1 LREASGLPVL
11 VKGVVQ
17 PDDIRQ
23 SLAEGAA
30 GIWVS
35 NHGGR
40 QMDGGPASIS
50 VLRAAVD
57 AVGGRVPVVLDS
69 GIRRGVD
76 IFKALSLGATAVG
89 IGRPALWGLIDGG
102 ALGVQSVY
110 AQLAFELKSTML
122 MSGVAKAKDLNRDNL
137 ARA

>member
-1 LREASGLPVL
+1 

-17 PDDIRQ
+17 PDDIQQ

-30 GIWVS
+30 GIWIS

-50 VLRAAVD
+50 MLRSAVD
-57 AVGGRVPVVLDS
+57 TVAGRVPVVLDS
-69 GIRRGVD
+69 GIRRGID

-102 ALGVQSVY
+102 SLGVKSVY

-122 MSGVAKAKDLNRDNL
+122 LSGVAKVTDLNRSNL
-137 ARA
+137 VRV